1 MNASQTGSDR
11 YALSTHVAAD
21 HSAYHV
27 SVDAGP
33 RHIAYADVRPS
44 SSSVE
49 LSIDVATGN
58 PSPRLRR
65 RLIDAVFD
73 LDVMRTPRTLLAA
86 ALGDVDLLD
95 DVAQHCVN
103 VHTRAAGHSCRLTDA
118 LWITMPRRGVG
129 AMARV
134 RTQDPAER
142 LAVTSEVRLRRPAG

>member
-27 SVDAGP
+27 SIDAGP
-33 RHIAYADVRPS
+33 YHIAYADVRPTC
-44 SSSVE
+44 SSVE

-73 LDVMRTPRTLLAA
+73 LDVMRTPRTLLATLA
-86 ALGDVDLLD
+86 
-95 DVAQHCVN
+95 
-103 VHTRAAGHSCRLTDA
+103 
-118 LWITMPRRGVG
+118 PR
-129 AMARV
+129 
-134 RTQDPAER
+134 
-142 LAVTSEVRLRRPAG
+142 